1 MVGLKEAWLAAAV
14 DIGAPPH
21 RPPTEEGEGAA
32 GALGSPAWPFLE
44 ATAPPAPASPRPRV
58 RLEKKPP
65 FEKRLA
71 IQMNLSADPFGL
83 SAEQVALR

>member
-14 DIGAPPH
+14 DMGAPPH
-21 RPPTEEGEGAA
+21 RPPTEEGEGEGAA
-32 GALGSPAWPFLE
+32 GALGSPTWPFLV
-44 ATAPPAPASPRPRV
+44 ATAPAPASPRPRV

-71 IQMNLSADPFGL
+71 IQMNLSIW
-83 SAEQVALR
+83 AEQLALR